1 MYNISE
7 FYPYILESHI
17 TAFPLGYMYGSKE
30 VRIAEVSLEEQQ
42 VSESQILEAE
52 KKALWVT

>member
-30 VRIAEVSLEEQQ
+30 VRIAEVSLEE
-42 VSESQILEAE
+42 
-52 KKALWVT
+52 